1 MGLLVTSYL
10 VLINIAAGNSDRYR
24 LDAFTAVDAWL
35 YGCKILVTLAIFE
48 YAWILK
54 MRELD
59 TRQRMKETGWTKG
72 AQSWDLS
79 VYIGYNSMGTVA
91 TLAPELQAS
100 QAGFLPELKK
110 AGKFF

>member
-1 MGLLVTSYL
+1 METEQFLFTTFSFWIPSTSIPGRMGLLVTSYL

-59 TRQRMKETGWTKG
+59 TRQAE
-72 AQSWDLS
+72 
-79 VYIGYNSMGTVA
+79 MGCLEGRNHGVMN
-91 TLAPELQAS
+91 
-100 QAGFLPELKK
+100 
-110 AGKFF
+110 